1 MKWNKYT
8 IATKAK
14 ATEYICDM
22 LIGLGITGMQIDDNL
37 GITEEEKKAQ
47 FIDYVPTLKDS
58 DDAYITFYTETKEN
72 EEDDKS
78 DSYNLTGVEV
88 VKQTLQISD
97 EELLEKIREE
107 LLDASKIMD
116 IGLGTITKD
125 VTVDTDWKDN
135 WKEFFK
141 EFNVGCFNIKP
152 LWDKDVE
159 EKRDLSQVENTDK
172 TIFIDPGMAFGTG
185 KHETT
190 ALCIRELEKYV
201 KPNMNVFDVGCGSA
215 ILSIAARKLGA
226 GKMLLTDIDP
236 EAVSVVP
243 HNLEINDITDV
254 KIIENDEIKSVNK
267 EAESIVVLKG
277 DLLSDDSIQNLSK
290 SYDFDIVVANIL
302 ADVIIPLSAV
312 VDRYLKKGGIF
323 ISSGII
329 YTRAD
334 EVKEAVAANANLEL
348 LDVKRDGD
356 WVMISARKK

>member
-8 IATKAK
+8 IATKSG

-72 EEDDKS
+72 EDDEKS

-88 VKQTLQISD
+88 VKQTLQMSD
-97 EELLEKIREE
+97 EELIEKIREE
-107 LLDASKIMD
+107 LLDASKFMD

-152 LWDKDVE
+152 LWDKEDSANIDE
-159 EKRDLSQVENTDK
+159 K

-243 HNLEINDITDV
+243 HNLEINDIKVD
-254 KIIENDEIKSVNK
+254 ENIT
-267 EAESIVVLKG
+267 VLKG
-277 DLLSDDSIQNLSK
+277 DLLSDENIQNVAK

-302 ADVIIPLSAV
+302 ADVIIPLSVV
-312 VDRYLKKGGIF
+312 VDRYLKKDGIF

-334 EVKEAVAANANLEL
+334 EVKEAVLANANLQL

-356 WVMISARKK
+356 WVMISAKKK

>member
-72 EEDDKS
+72 AEDEKS

-107 LLDASKIMD
+107 LLDASKFMD

-243 HNLEINDITDV
+243 HNLEINDIKVD
-254 KIIENDEIKSVNK
+254 ENIT
-267 EAESIVVLKG
+267 VLKG
-277 DLLSDDSIQNLSK
+277 DLLSDENIQSLAK

-334 EVKEAVAANANLEL
+334 EVKEAVVANANLEL

>member
-8 IATKAK
+8 IATKAG

-22 LIGLGITGMQIDDNL
+22 LIGLGITGLQIDDNL

-47 FIDYVPTLKDS
+47 FIDYVPVLASS
-58 DDAYITFYTETKEN
+58 DDAYVTFYTETEDNEN
-72 EEDDKS
+72 DEMS

-88 VKQTLQISD
+88 VKQTLKYSD

-107 LLDASKIMD
+107 LLDASKFMD

-135 WKEFFK
+135 WKQFFK
-141 EFNVGCFNIKP
+141 TFAVGNFVIKP
-152 LWDKDVE
+152 VWDKETDSSSDV
-159 EKRDLSQVENTDK
+159 NK
-172 TIFIDPGMAFGTG
+172 TIYIDPGMAFGTG

-190 ALCIRELEKYV
+190 ALCIRELENYV
-201 KPNMNVFDVGCGSA
+201 KQDMEVFDVGCGSA
-215 ILSIAARKLGA
+215 ILSIAAKKLGA

-236 EAVSVVP
+236 EAVRVVN
-243 HNLEINDITDV
+243 HNFEINSLETEDI
-254 KIIENDEIKSVNK
+254 EI
-267 EAESIVVLKG
+267 LKG
-277 DLLSDDSIQNLSK
+277 DLLTDESIMK
-290 SYDFDIVVANIL
+290 VADGYDFDIVVANIL

-312 VDRYLKKGGIF
+312 VDRYLKKDGIF

-334 EVKEAVAANANLEL
+334 EVKNAVAANANLEL

-356 WVMISARKK
+356 WVMISAKKK

>member
-1 MKWNKYT
+1 MMEPLAKRVDEGKRIT
-8 IATKAK
+8 I
-14 ATEYICDM
+14 ID
-22 LIGLGITGMQIDDNL
+22 LPGFGLSNEPETSYSVY
-37 GITEEEKKAQ
+37 
-47 FIDYVPTLKDS
+47 DYVEFL
-58 DDAYITFYTETKEN
+58 
-72 EEDDKS
+72 
-78 DSYNLTGVEV
+78 
-88 VKQTLQISD
+88 
-97 EELLEKIREE
+97 
-107 LLDASKIMD
+107 
-116 IGLGTITKD
+116 
-125 VTVDTDWKDN
+125 
-135 WKEFFK
+135 KEFFK

-243 HNLEINDITDV
+243 HNLEINDIKVD
-254 KIIENDEIKSVNK
+254 ENIT
-267 EAESIVVLKG
+267 VLKG